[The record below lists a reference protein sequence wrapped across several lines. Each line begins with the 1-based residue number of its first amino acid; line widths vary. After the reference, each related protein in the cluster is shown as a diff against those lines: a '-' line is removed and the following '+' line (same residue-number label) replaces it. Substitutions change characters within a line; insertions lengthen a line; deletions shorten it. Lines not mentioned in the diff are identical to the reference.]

1 VPQGAGRRG
10 PRPFR
15 GWQNGSVEPVVADV
29 RIALI
34 RQWELIS
41 EAVDAIDL
49 TAASRCNGWTNREV
63 LAHLYVQPHLVEK
76 FLDTESAGEAE
87 LGFSENLSRT
97 KSFSELIDDSARKGA
112 TLNKVELRGPLEAV
126 RGAVLAAHLDATI
139 TTLQGAISVCDYLVT
154 RCVEAVVHG
163 CDLAPPVTPDPN
175 AEAITSKALLHT
187 LGLSAPE
194 LVAEARAL
202 PRERWIDLATGRAKA
217 MGPLAEAMPVMA

>member
-1 VPQGAGRRG
+1 
-10 PRPFR
+10 
-15 GWQNGSVEPVVADV
+15 VEPVVADV
-29 RIALI
+29 RFALI

-63 LAHLYVQPHLVEK
+63 LAHLYVQPHLVDR
-76 FLDTESAGEAE
+76 FLDTEFAGEAE
-87 LGFSENLSRT
+87 LGISENLAGT

-126 RGAVLAAHLDATI
+126 RDSVLAAHLDATI
-139 TTLQGAISVCDYLVT
+139 TTLQGAISVSDYLVT

-163 CDLAPPVTPDPN
+163 SDLAPPVTPDPN
-175 AEAITSKALLHT
+175 AEAITSKALLDT

-202 PRERWIDLATGRAKA
+202 PPERWIDLATGRTKA
-217 MGPLAEAMPVMA
+217 TGPLAEAMPVMA